1 MKRNRFF
8 VATSLANDPH
18 TEGMHNAS
26 KIAALGGVESLILP
40 PSLSYESFY
49 DAIDKYKPRYIG
61 LSYRQ
66 NENVAVAEVFKVINY
81 FVTSGLVT
89 EKDDVRIIFSG
100 LPKTIK
106 VLEGKVAELPL
117 KIILNQS
124 SPNAR
129 ERVTETVDYFEIVQ
143 NREKIIQ
150 QVFEELVPKGI
161 ALFDQLADE
170 TVRHDDYKNEPPL
183 AIPSAKACSDYITRI
198 QESPIPVLRSH
209 FGIPADNILPTVD
222 GIRQLAE
229 ARVLDEVS
237 LGSSDLS
244 QRYFGHPEMFDKL
257 KNDGGVPYKTFED
270 LVKLYQASRY
280 GNYPGV
286 KPYCHVVDLVNFV
299 HQCLDAGMLRGVHQ
313 AVPLYWFNEL
323 DGRGPAN
330 VRDSIKQHFA
340 AVRELVKFGIPV
352 EMNDPNQWSSRWAHD
367 TIIVTSYALVSAVMT
382 MCGVQ
387 NMVLQMQF
395 NKPKET
401 GDYADLAKMQ
411 AGLEMA
417 QRVAKG
423 RKISAPIFRETRTG
437 IESLSADMNL
447 AKWQLARSTMLQMC
461 INPHIIHI
469 VSYCE
474 ANYAARPE
482 DIIDSSRLIRR
493 AVRIFREHQH
503 DIMKEINSPIV
514 SERKE
519 YLMKECEYL
528 LREIAKLNPR
538 YEYCPIEAI
547 AQYVGDEGVIA
558 SSIEKKIM
566 SAPGIINEKYRG
578 DFITKPLK
586 YGMINV
592 VNDYTHPTV
601 ITERERMDLINQK
614 FSII

>member
-1 MKRNRFF
+1 MRRNRFF

-26 KIAALGGVESLILP
+26 KIAALDGIESFILP
-40 PSLSYESFY
+40 PSLNYEPFY
-49 DAIDKYKPRYIG
+49 EAIDRFKPRYIG

-66 NENVAVAEVFKVINY
+66 NEDVAVAEVFKVINY

-89 EKDDVRIIFSG
+89 ENDDVKIIFSG
-100 LPKTIK
+100 LPKTTK
-106 VLEGKVAELPL
+106 VLEGKVSELPL
-117 KIILNQS
+117 KVILNQS
-124 SPNAR
+124 SPDAR
-129 ERVTETVDYFEIVQ
+129 ARVTETVDYFEIVKD
-143 NREKIIQ
+143 REKIIQ
-150 QVFEELVPKGI
+150 QIYEELVPKGI
-161 ALFDQLADE
+161 ELFNQLADE
-170 TVRHDDYKNEPPL
+170 VVRGDDYKNEPSL
-183 AIPSAKACSDYITRI
+183 EIPSVKACSDYITRI

-209 FGIPADNILPTVD
+209 FGIPTDNIQPTVD

-244 QRYFGHPEMFDKL
+244 QRYFGHPEMFAKL
-257 KNDGGVPYKTFED
+257 KNDGGVPYKTYED
-270 LVKLYQASRY
+270 LVKLYQASRC
-280 GNYPGV
+280 GNFPGV
-286 KPYCHVVDLVNFV
+286 KPYCHVVDLVKFV

-330 VRDSIKQHFA
+330 VRQSVKEHFA
-340 AVRELVKFGIPV
+340 AVRELAKEGIPV

-387 NMVLQMQF
+387 NMVLQMQM

-417 QRVAKG
+417 RRVSKF
-423 RKISAPIFRETRTG
+423 RKSPAPIFRETRTG

-461 INPHIIHI
+461 MNPHIIHI

-474 ANYAARPE
+474 ANYAARTA
-482 DIIDSSRLIRR
+482 DIIDSSKLIRR
-493 AVRIFREHQH
+493 AVRIFREHEQ
-503 DIMKEINSPIV
+503 DIMKETRNPIV
-514 SERKE
+514 LERKE

-528 LREIAKLNPR
+528 LREIAKLNPK
-538 YEYCPIEAI
+538 YEFCPIENI
-547 AQYVGDEGVIA
+547 AQYVGNEDVIA
-558 SSIEKKIM
+558 SSIERKIM
-566 SAPGIINEKYRG
+566 SAPGIINDKYKG

-586 YGMINV
+586 YGMINLV
-592 VNDYTHPTV
+592 DDYNHPR
-601 ITERERMDLINQK
+601 IMTEEERLLK
-614 FSII
+614 GK

>member
-1 MKRNRFF
+1 MRRNRFF

-26 KIAALGGVESLILP
+26 KIAALDGIECFILP
-40 PSLSYESFY
+40 PSLSYEPFY
-49 DAIDKYKPRYIG
+49 EAINKYKPRYIG

-66 NENVAVAEVFKVINY
+66 NEDVAVAEVFKVINY

-89 EKDDVRIIFSG
+89 EKDDVKIIFSG

-106 VLEGKVAELPL
+106 VLEGKVSELPL
-117 KIILNQS
+117 KVILNQS
-124 SPNAR
+124 SPDAR
-129 ERVTETVDYFEIVQ
+129 ARVTETVDYFEIVKD
-143 NREKIIQ
+143 REKIIQ
-150 QVFEELVPKGI
+150 QVYEELVPKGI
-161 ALFDQLADE
+161 ELFNQLADE
-170 TVRHDDYKNEPPL
+170 AVRGDDYKNEPPL
-183 AIPSAKACSDYITRI
+183 EIPSVKACSDYITRI
-198 QESPIPVLRSH
+198 QESSIPVLRSH
-209 FGIPADNILPTVD
+209 FGIPADNIQPTVD

-257 KNDGGVPYKTFED
+257 KNDGGVPYKTYED

-280 GNYPGV
+280 GNFPGV
-286 KPYCHVVDLVNFV
+286 KPYCHVVDLVKFV
-299 HQCLDAGMLRGVHQ
+299 HQCLNAGMLRGVHQ

-330 VRDSIKQHFA
+330 VRQSVKEHFA
-340 AVRELVKFGIPV
+340 AVRELAKEGIPV

-387 NMVLQMQF
+387 NMVLQMQM

-417 QRVAKG
+417 RRVSKF
-423 RKISAPIFRETRTG
+423 RKNPAPIFRETRTG

-461 INPHIIHI
+461 MNPHIIHI

-474 ANYAARPE
+474 ANYAARPA
-482 DIIDSSRLIRR
+482 DIIDSSKLIRR
-493 AVRIFREHQH
+493 AVRIFREHEQ
-503 DIMKEINSPIV
+503 DIMKETRNPIV
-514 SERKE
+514 LERKE
-519 YLMKECEYL
+519 YLMRECEYL
-528 LREIAKLNPR
+528 LREIAKLNPK
-538 YEYCPIEAI
+538 YELCPIEAI
-547 AQYVGDEGVIA
+547 AQYVGNEDVIA

-566 SAPGIINEKYRG
+566 TAPGIINDKYKG

-586 YGMINV
+586 YGMINLV
-592 VNDYTHPTV
+592 DDYNHPR
-601 ITERERMDLINQK
+601 IMTEEKRLLK
-614 FSII
+614 VK

>member
-1 MKRNRFF
+1 MRNRFF

-26 KIAALGGVESLILP
+26 KIAALGGIESYILP
-40 PSLSYESFY
+40 PSLDYKPFY
-49 DAIDKYKPRYIG
+49 DAINKYKPRYIG

-66 NENVAVAEVFKVINY
+66 NENVAVVEVFKVINY

-89 EKDDVRIIFSG
+89 ENDDVRIIFSG

-106 VLEGKVAELPL
+106 VLEGKISELPL

-124 SPNAR
+124 SPLPR
-129 ERVTETVDYFEIVQ
+129 ERVAETVDYFEIVQ
-143 NREKIIQ
+143 DREKIIQ
-150 QVFEELVPKGI
+150 QVYEELVPKGI
-161 ALFDQLADE
+161 KLLDQLADE
-170 TVRHDDYKNEPPL
+170 AVRGDDYKNEPPL
-183 AIPSAKACSDYITRI
+183 EIPSVGATSDYILRI
-198 QESPIPVLRSH
+198 KESKFPVLRSH
-209 FGIPADNILPTVD
+209 FGIPDKTIQPTVE
-222 GIRQLAE
+222 GIKQLAE

-244 QRYFGHPEMFDKL
+244 QRYFGHPEKFEQL
-257 KNDGGVPYKTFED
+257 KNDGGVPYKTYED

-286 KPYCHVVDLVNFV
+286 KPYCHVVDLVKFV

-323 DGRGPAN
+323 DGRGPAT
-330 VRDSIKQHFA
+330 VRESVKEHFA
-340 AVRELVKFGIPV
+340 AVRELAKNGIPV

-411 AGLEMA
+411 AGMEMA
-417 QRVAKG
+417 RRISMG
-423 RKISAPIFRETRTG
+423 RKNPAPIFRETRTG
-437 IESLSADMNL
+437 IESLSADMAL
-447 AKWQLARSTMLQMC
+447 AKWQLARSTFLQMC
-461 INPHIIHI
+461 MDPHIIHI

-474 ANYAARPE
+474 ANYAARPL

-493 AVRIFREHQH
+493 AVRIFREHKH
-503 DIMKEINSPIV
+503 DIMKEVNVPIV
-514 SERKE
+514 KERKE
-519 YLMKECEYL
+519 YLLHECEYL

-538 YEYCPIEAI
+538 YEYCPLNAI
-547 AQYVGDEGVIA
+547 APYLGDEDVIA

-592 VNDYTHPTV
+592 VDDYTNPRV
-601 ITERERMDLINQK
+601 MTEKERLNMIKL
-614 FSII
+614 